1 MKQIFVGLK
10 MAFAELS
17 SDSKARVL
25 FSKQVTERGGFVMKP
40 RPGAFFGKKGT
51 CYRQMKMIQT
61 VPPVVSCHVNH
72 GNESRHSYTCCNVI
86 LASMH
91 ENFRT
96 FAR

>member
-40 RPGAFFGKKGT
+40 RPGAFFGKKGNR
-51 CYRQMKMIQT
+51 YRQMKMTQT
-61 VPPVVSCHVNH
+61 VPPRSCHVNH
-72 GNESRHSYTCCNVI
+72 GNESRYSYGCCNVI
-86 LASMH
+86 LASTP
-91 ENFRT
+91 ENLRT